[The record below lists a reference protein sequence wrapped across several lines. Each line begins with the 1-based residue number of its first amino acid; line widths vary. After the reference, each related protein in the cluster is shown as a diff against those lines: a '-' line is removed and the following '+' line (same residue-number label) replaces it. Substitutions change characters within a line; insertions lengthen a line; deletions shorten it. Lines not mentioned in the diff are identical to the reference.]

1 MMNVRLVSLLTI
13 AVLLAGCDKAPVEAR
28 NEIPK
33 VRTTTISKAEL
44 KDKLYFPALATAADR
59 SHLSFRVP
67 GEINSITLKEGDF
80 VKKGDILA
88 TLDPTDYKLDV
99 DNAQARFS
107 VIDSQYRRSS
117 PLVKKGL
124 LAKSQFDEIAAQR
137 AYARAEL
144 ELAQLR
150 LSFTQLLAPVDG
162 VISRVS
168 AEQFENVQ
176 IGQQVVNIH
185 SVEEVEIIMQ
195 MPDSFSL
202 NQPKSNDISHIGAL
216 VRVPS
221 GNEYEAQLKE
231 FTTEPDPALGTFT
244 ATLVMPMPAT
254 EFVLDGMAVDVTSK
268 AKDVGLKLDL
278 GVSVPIESVF
288 NQDGDGLGDLE
299 KYVWVVSDDGNLNH
313 ENLSHGSNATVSKQ
327 KVLTGK
333 VSRSTIQILDGIES
347 NDQIVIAGIARLRD
361 GMEVEVLAQ
370 EAN

>member
-1 MMNVRLVSLLTI
+1 MMNFRLVSLLGI
-13 AVLLAGCDKAPVEAR
+13 AALLVGCDKAPIEAR

-33 VRTTTISKAEL
+33 VRATTISKGEL
-44 KDKLYFPALATAADR
+44 KDRLYFPALATAADR

-67 GEINSITLKEGDF
+67 GEINNITLKEGDF

-88 TLDPTDYKLDV
+88 TLEPTDYKLDV
-99 DNAQARFS
+99 DNAQARYS

-124 LAKSQFDEIAAQR
+124 LAKSQFDELAAQR

-150 LSFTQLLAPVDG
+150 LSFTKLLAPVDG

-185 SVEEVEIIMQ
+185 SVEEVEIIIQ

-202 NQPKSNDISHIGAL
+202 NQPKSNDISHIAAL

-244 ATLVMPMPAT
+244 ATLVMPMPEE

-268 AKDVGLKLDL
+268 AKDVGIKLDL

-288 NQDGDGLGDLE
+288 NQDGDGLDDLE
-299 KYVWVVSDDGNLNH
+299 KYVWVISSEGNLSKG
-313 ENLSHGSNATVSKQ
+313 NLSHGNSATVRKQ
-327 KVLTGK
+327 KVITGK
-333 VSRSTIQILDGIES
+333 VSRSTIQILGGIERD
-347 NDQIVIAGIARLRD
+347 DQIVIAGVARLRD
-361 GMEVEVLAQ
+361 GMEVEVLTQ
-370 EAN
+370 EAK